1 MPSNNNKNRKIFKKA
16 IKKNKKLIYLLFV
29 AILLYAICCLKPEI
43 YVFIH
48 ATITYVCF
56 IIFIIAFER
65 TGEVEMQ
72 KKLTQMSLDIDKTA
86 QSTIMNFPFPL
97 VIVEKKGDL
106 VWKSSKYIKEFEN
119 NDDIDDILDDIIKE
133 LNKKIETDKENDTYD
148 ALKERVEIGDKTYR
162 VIGEYIQT
170 KEGKDEDYLEQIY
183 FMDET
188 SKINLLRKYSD
199 SKICVGILMID
210 NYEDILQRVSED
222 ERSSLLLD
230 IEKEIYNWANRYE
243 ALCLKTE
250 RDRFTIVFEQKQL
263 EAMKESKFEIIDDIK
278 KIETEQKVQATLSIA
293 VSVDGETN
301 VDKYYG
307 AKEVLDIALGRGGDQ
322 AIIKQ
327 EEKYVFFGGRTPE
340 VEKRTKVKARV
351 VSAALE
357 ELMSTSSRVFVMG
370 HTNSDM
376 DAMGACMGIYRLAT
390 ANNKEAYIVNNLDG
404 TTLNGFVQ
412 DINKEDEYK
421 NVIINGSEAKA
432 KIDADSLL
440 IVVDTYRSGYV
451 EVPEL
456 LDETNK
462 IVVVDHHRRATDY
475 IEKAILSFHEV
486 YASSACE
493 LVTELIEY
501 SKKEIELTKVEA
513 ESLFAGIMMDTKNFT
528 YKTGVR
534 TFEAAA
540 YLRKCGIDVIRIKK
554 WFQSDLYTFRRISEI
569 VSKAEMLYD
578 SIAISVYDGEEEDNN
593 IVAAKAADEL
603 LTVNNITAS
612 FTLCKQDDKVF
623 ISGRSIGEIN
633 VQVILEKLGG
643 GGHITMAGAQ
653 VADMTIEETKQEL
666 INRINEYFAEE
677 E

>member
-1 MPSNNNKNRKIFKKA
+1 MPNKNKKKFRKFLSKNRKV
-16 IKKNKKLIYLLFV
+16 IYLLLV
-29 AILLYAICCLKPEI
+29 ALLLITICVRNPELSTI
-43 YVFIH
+43 VH
-48 ATITYVCF
+48 ATLIY
-56 IIFIIAFER
+56 IAFVFFVSIVER
-65 TGEVEMQ
+65 NGAIALE
-72 KKLTQMSLDIDKTA
+72 KKLTQMSLDLDKTA

-106 VWKSSKYIKEFEN
+106 VWKSNKYIKEFEN
-119 NDDIDDILDDIIKE
+119 DDDIDDTLDDIIKE
-133 LNKKIETDKENDTYD
+133 LNKKIETDKENDTYEP
-148 ALKERVEIGDKTYR
+148 LKERVEIGDKTYR
-162 VIGEYIQT
+162 VIGDYIQT
-170 KEGKDEDYLEQIY
+170 KEGKDEDYIEQIY
-183 FMDET
+183 FIDET

-210 NYEDILQRVSED
+210 NYEDIIQRVSED

-250 RDRFTIVFEQKQL
+250 RDRFTIIFEQKQL
-263 EAMKESKFEIIDDIK
+263 EAIKESKFEIIDDIK
-278 KIETEQKVQATLSIA
+278 KIETEEKVQATLSIA
-293 VSVDGETN
+293 VSLDGETN
-301 VDKYYG
+301 VDKYYDS
-307 AKEVLDIALGRGGDQ
+307 KEVLDIALGRGGDQ

-327 EEKYVFFGGRTPE
+327 EEKYIFFGGRTPE

-351 VSAALE
+351 VSTALE
-357 ELMSTSSRVFVMG
+357 ELMSTSNKVFVMG

-404 TTLNGFVQ
+404 TTLNGFIQ

-421 NVIINGSEAKA
+421 NIIINGSEAKA
-432 KIDADSLL
+432 KIDGDSLL

-456 LDETNK
+456 LNETNK
-462 IVVVDHHRRATDY
+462 IVVIDHHRRATDC
-475 IEKAILSFHEV
+475 IEKAILAFHEV
-486 YASSACE
+486 YASSTCE

-501 SKKEIELTKVEA
+501 SKKEIELTKIEA

-569 VSKAEMLYD
+569 VSKAEMIYD

-653 VADMTIEETKQEL
+653 VPDMTIEETKQEL